1 MRHLALSYGVEA
13 IYMPEKAN
21 GQEYYFTALRKLIND
36 GVLAENEMV
45 AYLSG
50 GKQGTHTSFLEINQV
65 GDVLKSEEE
74 YVLPNRNRYL

>member
-1 MRHLALSYGVEA
+1 
-13 IYMPEKAN
+13 MPEKAN

-36 GVLAENEMV
+36 GVLSGKDMV

-50 GKQGTHTSFLEINQV
+50 GKAGTKTSFLEINQV
-65 GDVLKSEEE
+65 DDVLNNADE

>member
-1 MRHLALSYGVEA
+1 
-13 IYMPEKAN
+13 MPEKAN

-36 GVLAENEMV
+36 GVLCENEMV
-45 AYLSG
+45 AYLSS

-65 GDVLKSEEE
+65 GDVLNYADD

>member
-1 MRHLALSYGVEA
+1 
-13 IYMPEKAN
+13 MPEKAN

-36 GVLAENEMV
+36 GVLSENDMV
-45 AYLSG
+45 SYLSG

-65 GDVLKSEEE
+65 GDVLKDEGS